1 MQERQYNPM
10 DRRVRRR
17 EALRLV
23 LGAVGFVLAI
33 LIGFALGLRVG
44 DRRNNPTKGTG
55 SDSTAFLAA
64 IPDTSGAAA
73 GLFAAGGAAGANG
86 VAGVAEVA
94 GVAGVAGADSAAV
107 TQQLRDSLD
116 ASQKESQEKPLKGK
130 MAEIARKEAARGAE
144 YLTTHNRW
152 NREEMEKISA
162 LQGLWDAVNT
172 YDLEEI
178 RRYNEVFDCPP
189 LATIIEGLERT
200 HKQGYYAS
208 KKDQIITLSTYIKRL
223 R

>member
-1 MQERQYNPM
+1 M

-17 EALRLV
+17 EVLRML
-23 LGAVGFVLAI
+23 LGAAGFVLAI

-44 DRRNNPTKGTG
+44 DRRNNPSRGAEAIR
-55 SDSTAFLAA
+55 SDSAAFLAA
-64 IPDTSGAAA
+64 IPDTSGTGSYSAAPTEAIDTAAVPA
-73 GLFAAGGAAGANG
+73 GSDSTDAGAG
-86 VAGVAEVA
+86 
-94 GVAGVAGADSAAV
+94 SAVSATAQN
-107 TQQLRDSLD
+107 TQPHRDT
-116 ASQKESQEKPLKGK
+116 LKGK
-130 MAEIARKEAARGAE
+130 MAEIARKEAARGTE
-144 YLTTHNRW
+144 YLTSHNRW
-152 NREEMEKISA
+152 NRDEMEKISA

-208 KKDQIITLSTYIKRL
+208 KKDHVITLSTYIKRL
-223 R
+223 QSQ